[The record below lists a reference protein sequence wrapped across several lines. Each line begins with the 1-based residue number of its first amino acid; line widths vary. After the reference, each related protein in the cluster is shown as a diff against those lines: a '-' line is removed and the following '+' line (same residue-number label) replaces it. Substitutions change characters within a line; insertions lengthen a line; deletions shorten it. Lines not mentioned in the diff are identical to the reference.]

1 MSQQLVAIKKRI
13 KSVTGAY
20 KVTSAMKLVSTV
32 KLKRW
37 KEKMLTNKAYFDELS
52 SIADEILSYCE
63 DLESPYLSFNKKTK
77 KNLYIIVT
85 SNLGLC
91 GAYNNNVI
99 KLADEIIS
107 KEDDLI
113 ILGKK
118 GITHFKDYVN
128 KIDASFYSSNI
139 DQNLVKEITNY
150 CLTNFDNGTYRS
162 IHILHSRYKNSLNF
176 IPSDF
181 RLLPLNKKKVK
192 KEEIPPIL
200 EPSKEKLV
208 RDLINFYLTGI
219 INSKLLESEVCEQA
233 ARSNAM
239 ENATDNAKEILD
251 DLNIQFNK
259 ARQAAITDEIIE
271 IVAASKGV

>member
-37 KEKMLTNKAYFDELS
+37 REKMLTNKAYFDELS
-52 SIADEILSYCE
+52 MIADEILGYCE
-63 DLESPYLSFNKKTK
+63 DVDSPYLSLNKDSK
-77 KNLYIIVT
+77 KNLYIIVS

-91 GAYNNNVI
+91 AAYNNNI
-99 KLADEIIS
+99 FRFADEIVT

-118 GITHFKDYVN
+118 GINHFGDFVN
-128 KIDASFYSSNI
+128 QIDTTLYSSNI
-139 DQNLVKEITNY
+139 DVNLVKDITEY
-150 CLTNFDNGTYRS
+150 CIKNFENKTYRS
-162 IHILHSRYKNSLNF
+162 VHIIHSRYKNSLNF
-176 IPSDF
+176 IPTDF
-181 RLLPLNKKKVK
+181 KLLPLNKIKAEVDK
-192 KEEIPPIL
+192 IPPIL

-208 RDLINFYLTGI
+208 RDLIEFYLKGV

-239 ENATDNAKEILD
+239 ENATDNAKDILD

-259 ARQAAITDEIIE
+259 ARQGAITDEIIE